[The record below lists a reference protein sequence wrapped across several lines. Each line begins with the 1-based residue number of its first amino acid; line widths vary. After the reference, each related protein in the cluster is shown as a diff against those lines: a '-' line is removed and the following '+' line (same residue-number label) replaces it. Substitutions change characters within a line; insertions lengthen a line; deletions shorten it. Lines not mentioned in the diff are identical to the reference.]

1 MTKKLFM
8 KKSLVFLLLFPLVL
22 FFYCGGK
29 RTTRP
34 TKPKYKFTINGVVVK
49 DLNVDKDIAYL
60 TVLKDSAA
68 FDSAVVVLE
77 TAYRTDTLLSQG
89 NGVYYEETSH
99 FFDFGHHV
107 VVSVSSPTD
116 KFNLSSLMVIPDY
129 FYIDDL
135 PLDGD
140 TLNPGGLSVNVSWR
154 PSVHASGYFLS
165 VVKPDTIPG
174 LVGYTTLDDL
184 NDRSEK
190 ILPEA
195 FKIGE
200 NLIEGRYEVY
210 VIAYYESF
218 LEYPG
223 MSFELPEGLP
233 TNNIEDANGTIG
245 AGLVAEKKYIRVVAL
260 P

>member
-1 MTKKLFM
+1 MRKKLFM
-8 KKSLVFLLLFPLVL
+8 KKSLTFLLLFPLVL

-34 TKPKYKFTINGVVVK
+34 SKPKYEFTINGVVVK
-49 DLNVDKDIAYL
+49 NLNLGMDIAYFTIL
-60 TVLKDSAA
+60 RDSVL
-68 FDSAVVVLE
+68 FDSAVVKVGS
-77 TAYRTDTLLSQG
+77 DTLENQG
-89 NGVYYEETSH
+89 SGVYHDEAPQL
-99 FFDFGHHV
+99 FDFGQNISI
-107 VVSVSSPTD
+107 SVSCAEDS
-116 KFNLSSLMVIPDY
+116 FSLDTFMVIPDA

-135 PLDGD
+135 PLDDD
-140 TLNPGGLSVNVSWR
+140 TLNPGGLSVPVSWR

-165 VVKPDTIPG
+165 IVKPDTTPG

-184 NDRSEK
+184 NDGREN
-190 ILPEA
+190 IPPEA
-195 FKIGE
+195 FRIGD

-223 MSFELPEGLP
+223 MPFELAHGLP
-233 TNNIEDANGTIG
+233 IDNLDGANGTIG
-245 AGLVAEKKYIRVVAL
+245 AGMVAEKKYIRVVAL